1 MSERFGGRAVH
12 FNRVWG
18 FDQVYGG
25 GKEQYDGKSSEGF
38 FVIFISRGDSAAA
51 AAAATL
57 H

>member
-1 MSERFGGRAVH
+1 MSERFGGRPVH

-18 FDQVYGG
+18 FSQVYGG

-51 AAAATL
+51 AAATL